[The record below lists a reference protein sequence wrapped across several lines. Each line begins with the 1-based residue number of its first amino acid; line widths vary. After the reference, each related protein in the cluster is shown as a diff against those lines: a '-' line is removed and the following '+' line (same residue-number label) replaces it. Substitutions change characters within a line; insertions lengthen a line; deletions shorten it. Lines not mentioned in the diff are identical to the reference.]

1 MEKSII
7 VGDTGGGGERTSR
20 ETRVFVKNTFLQI
33 FLQIKVFCI
42 KRK

>member
-1 MEKSII
+1 MGKSII
-7 VGDTGGGGERTSR
+7 VRHTGGGGEGTSR
-20 ETRVFVKNTFLQI
+20 ETRVFVKII